1 MRHCLGPWD
10 SMQRSIDHQ
19 PINSF
24 KPTLLNCRR
33 ASKCAARQKKR
44 HFFHV
49 TRGLG
54 KRDHDPTQ
62 DYWNSL
68 RPTEAKVFEKYELWL
83 ELA

>member
-33 ASKCAARQKKR
+33 ASKCAARQKQTPFFPCDPRFTYLLALKR
-44 HFFHV
+44 APLF
-49 TRGLG
+49 
-54 KRDHDPTQ
+54 
-62 DYWNSL
+62 
-68 RPTEAKVFEKYELWL
+68 KVLYRC
-83 ELA
+83 ATA